1 MKQDVVISARNISIG
16 YHKKKHKD
24 LHLYDNL
31 SFDLFSGE
39 LVCLLGPNGAGKST
53 LLRTIG
59 CLQPLLK
66 GDIYLKNKSLQEY
79 TERRLSKIIGLVLTD
94 KTSTGGLTVKEL
106 VELGRYP
113 YTGFFGQLT
122 TQDKVIVEK
131 AMTDVGISHKAHNYI
146 AELSDGERQK
156 AMIAKVLTQE
166 CPIILLDEPTA
177 FLDIESRTEIIGLL
191 HQLAIK
197 QGKTILL
204 STHDID
210 LALQLSDRL
219 FLLSKEKGLQYG
231 VTEDIVF
238 SDTLSG
244 FFDSEVISFNK
255 ELGNFIPKQQ
265 PNNLKVH
272 VKSSGELYR
281 WVENI
286 LNKNG
291 YTISDKNEA
300 SMIEIEMLSPTSI
313 EVKSE
318 NIIVNLKS
326 FDELRKWLKEKAN
339 NLSSFSSH
347 IYSQKDK

>member
-1 MKQDVVISARNISIG
+1 MKQDIVISAQNIGIG
-16 YHKKKHKD
+16 YRKKRHAD
-24 LHLYDNL
+24 LYLYENL
-31 SFDLFSGE
+31 SFELFAGE

-66 GDIYLKNKSLQEY
+66 GDIYLKNRNLREY

-94 KTSTGGLTVKEL
+94 KTSTGGLTVREL

-122 TQDKVIVEK
+122 PHDKAIVEK
-131 AMTDVGISHKAHNYI
+131 AMTDVGIIHKAHNYI

-177 FLDIESRTEIIGLL
+177 FLDIESRTEIVGLL
-191 HQLAIK
+191 HQLAMK

-238 SDTLSG
+238 SDVLSS
-244 FFDSEVISFNK
+244 FFESDIITFNK
-255 ELGNFIPKQQ
+255 ELGSFIPKQ
-265 PNNLKVH
+265 PSDSLKVY
-272 VKSSGELYR
+272 VKSKEELYR

-286 LNKNG
+286 LNKSG
-291 YTISDKNEA
+291 YTISDKNET
-300 SMIEIEMLSPTSI
+300 SGIEIEVFSPTSI
-313 EVKSE
+313 EIKSE

-326 FDELRKWLKEKAN
+326 FEELKKWLSEKAN
-339 NLSSFSSH
+339 NLSSFSGH
-347 IYSQKDK
+347 IYSQEDK